1 MIKKFLNYNNKN
13 MEEEIIY
20 GCLWTGEEATDYV
33 LCDGDIDILPKLY
46 KQDEIRFEYNQANQ
60 SWSKVSCTIF
70 SAMWML
76 SDLMNYEFSLDE
88 LQEVDELSYTKWRI
102 RWHGWYVKQAVDL
115 VCKWWNEKHG
125 DLWKVAYYRVS
136 KYSDMV
142 DQILEK
148 WYTINGNFCPTAEYS
163 QDYRKDAVLD
173 WTEFWTNTNGH
184 AIDIIWNNWKRSTK
198 DSYKWRKT
206 SDWRKD
212 CNRYELKHK
221 LSELSNYGM
230 WYYVFTKV
238 AEDNLEELKRLNEIK
253 AKINE
258 IMPINSQLRHLTNS
272 EPYKNKLHE
281 ANNMLREWLDY
292 INWEIINLS

>member
-1 MIKKFLNYNNKN
+1 
-13 MEEEIIY
+13 MEEEITLW
-20 GCLWTGEEATDYV
+20 CLWIGEEATDYV

-46 KQDEIRFEYNQANQ
+46 KQDQVRYEYNQANQ

-70 SAMWML
+70 SAMWMV
-76 SDLMNYEFSLDE
+76 SDLMNYEFSLEE

-125 DLWKVAYYRVS
+125 DLWKIAYYRVS
-136 KYSDMV
+136 KYSNMIDE
-142 DQILEK
+142 ILEK
-148 WYTINGNFCPTAEYS
+148 WYTMNGNFCPTTEYS

-173 WTEFWTNTNGH
+173 WTDFWTNTNWH
-184 AIDIIWNNWKRSTK
+184 AIDIINDWKRKVK

-206 SDWRKD
+206 YDWKID
-212 CNRYELKHK
+212 CNRYELKNPISK
-221 LSELSNYGM
+221 LSNYGM
-230 WYYVFTKV
+230 RFYVFTKV

-258 IMPINSQLRHLTNS
+258 VMPINSQLRHLTNS

>member
-1 MIKKFLNYNNKN
+1 

-102 RWHGWYVKQAVDL
+102 RWHGWYVKNAVDL
-115 VCKWWNEKHG
+115 VCKWWNEKHA
-125 DLWKVAYYRVS
+125 DLWKIAYYRVS
-136 KYSDMV
+136 KYSNMV
-142 DQILEK
+142 DEILEK
-148 WYTINGNFCPTAEYS
+148 WYTMNGNFCPTTEYS
-163 QDYRKDAVLD
+163 QDYRKDAILD
-173 WTEFWTNTNGH
+173 WTDFWTNTNWH
-184 AIDIIWNNWKRSTK
+184 AIDIINDWKRKVK
-198 DSYKWRKT
+198 DSYKGRKT
-206 SDWRKD
+206 YDWKID
-212 CNRYELKHK
+212 CNRYELKNPISK
-221 LSELSNYGM
+221 FSNYGM
-230 WYYVFTKV
+230 RFYVFTKV

-272 EPYKNKLHE
+272 EEYKNKLHE
-281 ANNMLREWLDY
+281 ANEMCREWLDY
-292 INWEIINLS
+292 INGEIINLS